1 MKKILASK
9 TAFVSSEHLSI
20 VFQMEG
26 SKASI
31 EGSVLWLF
39 FFFLKSGRREPQ
51 YSTHLLAESLSIKQR

>member
-9 TAFVSSEHLSI
+9 TAFVSSEHLSV

-26 SKASI
+26 SKATM

-39 FFFLKSGRREPQ
+39 FGVFLFLKSGRREP
-51 YSTHLLAESLSIKQR
+51 

>member
-9 TAFVSSEHLSI
+9 TAFVSSEHLSV

-26 SKASI
+26 SKATM

-39 FFFLKSGRREPQ
+39 FWGFF
-51 YSTHLLAESLSIKQR
+51 YF

>member
-1 MKKILASK
+1 MEKILASK

-20 VFQMEG
+20 VFQVEG

-39 FFFLKSGRREPQ
+39 FVFFFFFLKSGGRE
-51 YSTHLLAESLSIKQR
+51 L